1 MTSRARST
9 SLRRIASLLAGI
21 CFLMQTRKLG
31 KSGLEIVPL
40 VFGGNVFGWTAD
52 EQTSF
57 GLLDAFVDRGFNAV
71 DTANVYSVWIPGH
84 QGGESETILGK
95 WFAQSGK
102 RDRVVLATKVGFKMG
117 DGSQGLKKDYIL
129 RSVEDSLRR
138 LQTDYID
145 LYQSHTDDQETPL
158 DETLSAYDELLRS
171 GKVRAIGASNYKGP
185 RLAEAEEVAGKH
197 TLPAYTTLQPEYN
210 LYDRQAYESDLA
222 PVAER
227 FGLGVIPYFSLA
239 SGFLT
244 GKYQSLED
252 TKGKKRGSRVE
263 KYFDD
268 RGKKILAVL
277 KQVSEE
283 TGAEQASIA
292 LAWLLA
298 QPTIT
303 APIASATSVEQL
315 DALFA
320 SVELKL
326 SEAQVAQLTQAS
338 AY

>member
-1 MTSRARST
+1 
-9 SLRRIASLLAGI
+9 
-21 CFLMQTRKLG
+21 MQKRKLG

-40 VFGGNVFGWTAD
+40 MFGGNVFGWTAD
-52 EQTSF
+52 EATSF
-57 GLLDAFVDRGFNAV
+57 ELLDAFVDRGFDAI

-95 WFAQSGK
+95 WFAKSGK
-102 RDRVVLATKVGFKMG
+102 RDKVVLATKVGFKMG
-117 DGSQGLKKDYIL
+117 DGGQGLKKDYIL
-129 RSVEDSLRR
+129 KSVEESLQR

-158 DETLSAYDELLRS
+158 EETLGAYDELVKS

-185 RLAEAEEVAGKH
+185 RLAQAEEVAQQHKL
-197 TLPAYTTLQPEYN
+197 TRYTTLQPEYN

-263 KYFDD
+263 KYFDE
-268 RGKKILAVL
+268 RGMKILKAL

-283 TGAEQASIA
+283 SGAEQASVA

-303 APIASATSVEQL
+303 APIASATSVGQL

-320 SVELKL
+320 AVDLQL
-326 SEAQVAQLTQAS
+326 TEAQLKTLTEAS

>member
-1 MTSRARST
+1 MDSFARPG
-9 SLRRIASLLAGI
+9 ASLDQEM
-21 CFLMQTRKLG
+21 FMQKRALG

-52 EQTSF
+52 ESTSF
-57 GLLDAFVDRGFNAV
+57 RLLDTFVDRGFDAI

-102 RDRVVLATKVGFKMG
+102 RDKVVLATKVGFKMG
-117 DGSQGLKKDYIL
+117 DGTQGLKKDYIL
-129 RSVEDSLRR
+129 RSVEDSLKR
-138 LQTDYID
+138 LQTDVID
-145 LYQSHTDDQETPL
+145 LYQSHTDDADTPL
-158 DETLSAYDELLRS
+158 QETLSAYDQLIKE
-171 GKVRAIGASNYKGP
+171 GKVRAIGASNYKAP
-185 RLAEAEEVAGKH
+185 RLQEAEQTAQSHG
-197 TLPAYTTLQPEYN
+197 LPAYTTLQPEYN
-210 LYDRQAYESDLA
+210 LYDRQAYETDLA
-222 PVAER
+222 PVAEQ

-252 TKGKKRGSRVE
+252 TKGAKRAARVE

-268 RGKKILAVL
+268 RGLRILKAL

-283 TGAEQASIA
+283 TGAQQASVA

-303 APIASATSVEQL
+303 APIASATSVEQM

-320 SVELKL
+320 AVDLKL
-326 SEAQVAQLTQAS
+326 SASQLSALTEASSL
-338 AY
+338 